1 MALGKS
7 LCTSIKTTVDIYTS
21 NQIYLSLIFCVLFI
35 LVLSSNTRKPTR
47 CAKVEVTILYL
58 QEDNTFFTRGCHI
71 TPIWETTFNNLSLAE
86 LSQSILALN
95 HPCKCSIRLHIIVNA
110 KESNRANFQ
119 TFRVWT
125 TAIEFF
131 IPVFIEQVQPL
142 LHSFINYKTTADY
155 STKKDP
161 SLLDKRLNGLL
172 NNLLSRSSRLLLG
185 IRTIHHRHLYQGTTV
200 CHTPTNSR
208 G

>member
-47 CAKVEVTILYL
+47 SAKVEVTILYL

-110 KESNRANFQ
+110 KESNRANFK
-119 TFRVWT
+119 TFRVWN
-125 TAIEFF
+125 TAIEFLSPCLYWTSATATSF
-131 IPVFIEQVQPL
+131 FRKLQNYSRL
-142 LHSFINYKTTADY
+142 LD
-155 STKKDP
+155 KKDP